1 MHCYLPMTDY
11 QKNPE
16 FTCCYSNKNDPRICV
31 CGRDRAQCGKSVCA
45 ANVAHPA
52 GMAITVLVYVA
63 GIGSLVAAWIIR
75 GDGK

>member
-1 MHCYLPMTDY
+1 MSTQYTQDY
-11 QKNPE
+11 EKNPE
-16 FTCCYSNKNDPRICV
+16 FVCCYSNKNDPRICV